1 MGMEEFRETQ
11 EFVEKYI
18 LQKGVAPHVN
28 LDPEIEL
35 DTSEFKPL

>member
-1 MGMEEFRETQ
+1 MGMGEFRETQ

-28 LDPEIEL
+28 LDPEI
-35 DTSEFKPL
+35 